1 MAEAVRKNHPNAVS
15 PKDHS
20 WFFRLQFLP
29 AHINP
34 EWHKLYG
41 RSSSGVSSE
50 TPSKPS
56 HPAAETSLRSAGLV
70 SGSQCSADMDPQPHP
85 INHTSGQE
93 AHTPSS
99 SSPLG
104 FKQCGISR
112 AVGWANS
119 PLILITEKCVSD
131 LGLLFGLFQ

>member
-1 MAEAVRKNHPNAVS
+1 MAEAVRKNQPNAVS

-20 WFFRLQFLP
+20 CFFRLQFLP

-70 SGSQCSADMDPQPHP
+70 SGRQCFADMDPRPHP
-85 INHTSGQE
+85 INHTPGQE
-93 AHTPSS
+93 AQTPSS
-99 SSPLG
+99 HLPWALNN
-104 FKQCGISR
+104 
-112 AVGWANS
+112 VGS
-119 PLILITEKCVSD
+119 LEM
-131 LGLLFGLFQ
+131 